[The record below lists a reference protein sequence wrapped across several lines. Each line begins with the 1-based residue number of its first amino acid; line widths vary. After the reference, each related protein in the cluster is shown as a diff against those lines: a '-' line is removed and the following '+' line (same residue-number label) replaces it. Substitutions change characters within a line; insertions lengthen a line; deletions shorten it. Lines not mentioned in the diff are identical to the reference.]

1 MLNQLF
7 GRFSHDL
14 GIDLGTSHTRV
25 FVRDHGLVIDEPSVV
40 AINTR
45 TNQILAVGRD
55 AQDMLGKTPPH
66 VVTTRPLQKGL
77 ISDFDVTEKMLK
89 FFIDRVHKE
98 SFTIIPRPRIVMSVP
113 LDITEVERKAVED
126 AATFAGAREV
136 HLVEAPMASAL
147 GARLPVSDSLGTM
160 LVDIGGGKTEISVI
174 SLAGIVTWKSIPVAG
189 DEMNK
194 NIIQYARDVFSLM
207 LGERVAEKIKMR
219 IGSAIELT
227 EPLEMEMRGR
237 DMITGLPKEIMVTD
251 SQIRE
256 ALGRSIDTILEH
268 IKATLEIT
276 PPELVADIYE
286 RGIVM
291 TGGGSLLRGLD
302 RLISRATAIPV
313 RVAEDPTTTVARGTG
328 LLLED
333 DHLLNDI
340 SLPSTHDASVI

>member
-1 MLNQLF
+1 MLLNKLF

-14 GIDLGTSHTRV
+14 GIDLGTSNTRV
-25 FVRDHGLVIDEPSVV
+25 FVRDLGLVIDEPSVV

-45 TNQILAVGRD
+45 TNQILAVGVD

-66 VVTTRPLQKGL
+66 VLTAKPLQKGL
-77 ISDFDVTEKMLK
+77 ISDF
-89 FFIDRVHKE
+89 
-98 SFTIIPRPRIVMSVP
+98 
-113 LDITEVERKAVED
+113 DITEVERKAVED

-136 HLVEAPMASAL
+136 FLVEAPMASAL
-147 GARLPVSDSLGTM
+147 GARLPISDSLGTM
-160 LVDIGGGKTEISVI
+160 IVDIGGGKTEISVI
-174 SLAGIVTWKSIPVAG
+174 SLAGIVTWKSLPVAG

-194 NIIQYARDVFSLM
+194 NIIQYARDVFNLM

-219 IGSAIELT
+219 IGSAIELA

-251 SQIRE
+251 AQIRE
-256 ALGRSIDTILEH
+256 ALSRSIDTILEQV
-268 IKATLEIT
+268 KAALEIT

-302 RLISRATAIPV
+302 RLISRGTAIPV
-313 RVAEDPTTTVARGTG
+313 RVAEDPTTTVVRGTG
-328 LLLED
+328 HLLED
-333 DHLLNDI
+333 DALLTDI
-340 SLPSTHDASVI
+340 ALPSATDTSII

>member
-14 GIDLGTSHTRV
+14 GIDLGTSSTRV
-25 FVRDHGLVIDEPSVV
+25 FVRDHGIVIDEPSVV

-66 VVTTRPLQKGL
+66 VLTTRPLHKGL

-89 FFIDRVHKE
+89 YFIDRVHKE
-98 SFTIIPRPRIVMSVP
+98 SFTIIPRPRVVIGVP

-136 HLVEAPMASAL
+136 FLVEAPMASAL
-147 GARLPVSDSLGTM
+147 GARLPISDSLGTM

-174 SLAGIVTWKSIPVAG
+174 SLAGIVTWKSIPIAG

-194 NIIQYARDVFSLM
+194 NIIQYARDVFNLM

-219 IGSAIELT
+219 IGSAIELS

-237 DMITGLPKEIMVTD
+237 DMITGLPKEIIVTD
-251 SQIRE
+251 AQIRE
-256 ALGRSIDTILEH
+256 AIERSVDTILEQ
-268 IKATLEIT
+268 IKATLEVT

-291 TGGGSLLRGLD
+291 TGGGALLRGLD
-302 RLISRATAIPV
+302 RLISRETAIPV
-313 RVAEDPTTTVARGTG
+313 RVAEDPTTTLVRGTG
-328 LLLED
+328 HLLED
-333 DHLLNDI
+333 EALLRDI
-340 SLPSTHDASVI
+340 ALPSATDTSVI

>member
-1 MLNQLF
+1 MLDQLF

-14 GIDLGTSHTRV
+14 GIDLGTSSTRV
-25 FVRDHGLVIDEPSVV
+25 FVRDHGIVIDEPSVV

-66 VVTTRPLQKGL
+66 VLTARPLQKGL

-89 FFIDRVHKE
+89 YFIDRVHKE
-98 SFTIIPRPRIVMSVP
+98 SFTIIPRPRVVIGVP

-126 AATFAGAREV
+126 AATFAGARQV
-136 HLVEAPMASAL
+136 FLVEAPMASAL
-147 GARLPVSDSLGTM
+147 GARLPISDSLGTM
-160 LVDIGGGKTEISVI
+160 IVDIGGGKTEISVI
-174 SLAGIVTWKSIPVAG
+174 SLAGIVTWKSTPIAG

-194 NIIQYARDVFSLM
+194 NIIQYARDVFNLM

-219 IGSAIELT
+219 IGSAIELS
-227 EPLEMEMRGR
+227 EPLDMEMRGR

-251 SQIRE
+251 GQIRE
-256 ALGRSIDTILEH
+256 AMNRSVDTILEQ
-268 IKATLEIT
+268 IKATLEVT

-302 RLISRATAIPV
+302 QLISRDTAIPV
-313 RVAEDPTTTVARGTG
+313 RVAEDATTTLVRGTG
-328 LLLED
+328 HLLED
-333 DHLLNDI
+333 EALLTDI
-340 SLPSTHDASVI
+340 ALPSATDTSVI